1 MPRFHIV
8 SSGEN
13 LTLIAK
19 RHGSTP
25 QAIAKLNGINEK
37 QSIFPGQKL
46 RVPAGSKKPSGAPA
60 TRGRSTGTS
69 AAASPTKKK
78 EALAYQVKKGDS
90 LSSIA
95 ARHDISVAALLRAN
109 RIDPKKPLQLGQRL
123 AIPVPP

>member
-1 MPRFHIV
+1 V
-8 SSGEN
+8 SSEEN

-25 QAIAKLNGINEK
+25 QAIAQLNGINEK
-37 QSIFPGQKL
+37 QAIFPGQKL
-46 RVPAGSKKPSGAPA
+46 RVPAGAKKQSDAAKKQSNAAKQQGDV
-60 TRGRSTGTS
+60 TKQKS
-69 AAASPTKKK
+69 AAPKKK
-78 EALAYQVKKGDS
+78 EALAYQVRKGDS

-123 AIPVPP
+123 AIPIPP